1 MSSSVMVSMADFL
14 AMEDRC
20 EKLASKISQSTECF
34 AEKAKK
40 KQKKDQWYKR
50 NRKWEPTV
58 VISRYPKDSSDVG
71 QLQHLA
77 AREGIVGAE
86 IMELREASR
95 KHDRQ
100 VESRGDVKAAFKI
113 LAKLNKRREKLE
125 VMRTSMSEL
134 VR

>member
-1 MSSSVMVSMADFL
+1 MLRRKGEEGSSRRSGCRGKSCRFGIFDGFIEAEEGSV
-14 AMEDRC
+14 
-20 EKLASKISQSTECF
+20 
-34 AEKAKK
+34 
-40 KQKKDQWYKR
+40 
-50 NRKWEPTV
+50 
-58 VISRYPKDSSDVG
+58 
-71 QLQHLA
+71 HLA

>member
-14 AMEDRC
+14 AMEDWC

-40 KQKKDQWYKR
+40 KKDQWYKR

-58 VISRYPKDSSDVG
+58 VISRYPKDSSDAG

-77 AREGIVGAE
+77 AREGIIGAE